1 MSNEIFL
8 MSEEQLQYKRANA
21 INVIKKELQP
31 EWIQQRS
38 QGKTTLS
45 YIGGHIVIN
54 LLNEAFGYQWN
65 FEIVSEEI
73 VQSIPKFNKYAKK
86 GENPLEAQPPVV
98 KVLGRLT
105 VPGMGIKE
113 QYGSKVLIGGATEQE
128 SAFKSASTDA
138 LKKCASLFG
147 IGIQL
152 YGAFE
157 LAEELPVSEADIAA
171 QYGTAAQAFQ
181 TPGVQAPVQPTAPVK
196 QPEPAPAPQQEYHQP
211 QEGQPVLNTQPQGNP
226 NQGAQ
231 TAQSAPVHQ
240 MQWDINEI
248 TKLKELKGKL
258 GIEPQ
263 ENEKLNPF
271 VEEFLNTSGVTY
283 QNVTPENV
291 AAFNVFLQSKIG

>member
-1 MSNEIFL
+1 MNNEIFL
-8 MSEEQLQYKRANA
+8 MNEEQLQYKREDA
-21 INVIKKELQP
+21 IKVIKKDLQP
-31 EWIQQRS
+31 EWIQQRT

-45 YIGGHIVIN
+45 YIGGHVVIN

-65 FEIVSEEI
+65 FEIVKEEI
-73 VQSIPKFNKYAKK
+73 VQSIPKHNKYAKQ
-86 GENPLEAQPPVV
+86 GQPTHEPQPPVV

-171 QYGTAAQAFQ
+171 QYGTAAQQFQ
-181 TPGVQAPVQPTAPVK
+181 QTAPVQP
-196 QPEPAPAPQQEYHQP
+196 PQQPAQEQEYYQP
-211 QEGQPVLNTQPQGNP
+211 QEGQTVLSSQPQ
-226 NQGAQ
+226 QQQDGAQ
-231 TAQSAPVHQ
+231 TSQGAPVHK
-240 MQWDINEI
+240 MQWDINEVA
-248 TKLKELKGKL
+248 KLKELKGKL
-258 GIEPQ
+258 GIQPQ
-263 ENEKLNPF
+263 ENDKLNPF
-271 VEEFLNTSGVTY
+271 VEEFLNAPGVTY

-291 AAFNVFLQSKIG
+291 AAFNVFLQSKVG

>member
-1 MSNEIFL
+1 MNNQIFL
-8 MSEEQLQYKRANA
+8 MNEDQLQYKREEA
-21 INVIKKELQP
+21 IKVIKKDLQP
-31 EWIQQRS
+31 EWIQQRT

-54 LLNEAFGYQWN
+54 LLNEAFGYQWS
-65 FEIVSEEI
+65 FEIVKEEI
-73 VQSIPKFNKYAKK
+73 VQSIPKHNKWAKE
-86 GENPLEAQPPVV
+86 GQPSHEPQPPVV

-181 TPGVQAPVQPTAPVK
+181 TPPVQPPS
-196 QPEPAPAPQQEYHQP
+196 QPIQQQVPQQPVQPEYHQP
-211 QEGQPVLNTQPQGNP
+211 QEGQPVLNTQPQSAP

-240 MQWDINEI
+240 MQWDTAEI
-248 TKLKELKGKL
+248 TRLKDLKTQL
-258 GIEPQ
+258 GIGMG

-271 VEEFLNTSGVTY
+271 VEEFLNAPGVTF
-283 QNVTPENV
+283 QNVTPENI